1 MTFHAE
7 PFPLP
12 ASLEDWLKTRV
23 REVSGEAALAA
34 AKLLVEGATVPFVAR
49 YRKDETGGLDEAA
62 LRRVLAAREVHERM
76 EARRAAIRETA
87 ERQKKL
93 TSDLEERLQAAS
105 DLPSLED
112 LFLPLRKKKGPT
124 VAAREAG
131 LEPLAD
137 WIWNTGHGTESP
149 QEGQTLDLW
158 ALTFR
163 NPEKGVP
170 DTEAVLAG
178 ATALLVERLA
188 EDPDL
193 RALVRREVFAH
204 GFVLAAKTDGAK
216 PGSKHE
222 ALFGLVERAAVL
234 REPDHAA
241 RVFVLRRGANE
252 GELRLRVTAPPADPS
267 VKERLLAAFEAR
279 AASLPDSPGAAVLKE
294 AARSALEDHAWP
306 DLGAE
311 LLQSVREDADRT
323 AIRALAEGV
332 RRRLL
337 APPFGPKPVLGLH
350 PTKDGGA
357 LALVDA
363 DGRFQTAG
371 RFVLGPE
378 KEEEARAALLA
389 LARDAAAVAVGDA
402 TAGRERAL
410 FVEETLRAAGASAVV
425 QVVSEAAAAAW
436 RTSDAA
442 KEELPDLDPE
452 TRSATALARRL
463 QDPLL
468 ELCRAEPRSLAEG
481 PYVHEV
487 SQRLLNRRLEQT
499 VESCLHDVGVDVN
512 RAGAGVLA
520 RVAGL
525 GAEGARS
532 LLELRR
538 SGGPFASRAALR
550 PALTDE
556 KAFEQC
562 AGFLFVPGS
571 GHPLDGT
578 RVHPERYAAL
588 EACASRHAKTTADL
602 LGEGSALLREDA
614 GLASEIGPRTLA
626 DLAAELAAPGRDPRG
641 SFVPF
646 RYRADVRRLEDLKPG
661 MVCPGLVTNT
671 TTFGVFVDLG
681 VPQDGLVHLSQLPA
695 REGAAAGPTLLPGD
709 RVEVRVVKVDLEKKQ
724 ISLSMRG
731 LGPRS
736 AGERTGPER
745 KRGDSRGE
753 GRRDRRPRPG
763 ASPAAPGAPPPGQA
777 ETPRPR
783 RPPADARGGRR
794 PGPARSTSE
803 RPRPGFEKPRPEP
816 DQPRPGR
823 DGSEARRPAP
833 DVARSA
839 PKLPAFNNPFAVLA
853 KLKEPK
859 KD

>member
-1 MTFHAE
+1 
-7 PFPLP
+7 LP
-12 ASLEDWLKTRV
+12 ASLENWLKTRV
-23 REVSGEAALAA
+23 RDVPGEAALAA
-34 AKLLVEGATVPFVAR
+34 AKLLAEGASVPFVAR

-76 EARRAAIRETA
+76 EGRRAAIRETA
-87 ERQKKL
+87 ERQRKL
-93 TSDLEERLQAAS
+93 TPDLEERLQAAT

-131 LEPLAD
+131 LEPLSD
-137 WIWNTGHGTESP
+137 WIWNTGHGTEAP

-158 ALTFR
+158 AFTFR
-163 NPEKGVP
+163 NPEKGVA
-170 DTEAVLAG
+170 DAEAAIAG
-178 ATALLVERLA
+178 AKALLVERLA

-193 RALVRREVFAH
+193 RALVRREVFAQ
-204 GFVLAAKTDGAK
+204 GFVEAVKTDGAK

-222 ALFGLVERAAVL
+222 ALFGLVEKAAVL
-234 REPDHAA
+234 REPDHAP
-241 RVFVLRRGANE
+241 RVFALRRGANE
-252 GELRLRVTAPPADPS
+252 GELRLRVTAPPTDPS

-279 AASLPDSPGAAVLKE
+279 AVSLPDSPGAAVLKE
-294 AARSALEDHAWP
+294 AAREALEDHAWQ

-311 LLQSVREDADRT
+311 LLQSIREDADRT

-357 LALVDA
+357 FALVDA
-363 DGRFQTAG
+363 DGRFQSAG

-378 KEEEARAALLA
+378 KEEEARSVLLT
-389 LARDAAAVAVGDA
+389 LAREAAAVAVGDA
-402 TAGRERAL
+402 TAARERAL
-410 FVEETLRAAGASAVV
+410 FVEETLRAANVSAVV
-425 QVVSEAAAAAW
+425 QVVSETAAAAW

-442 KEELPDLDPE
+442 KEELPDLDPD

-463 QDPLL
+463 QDPLF
-468 ELCRAEPRSLAEG
+468 EFCRAEARGLAEG

-512 RAGAGVLA
+512 RAGAAVLA

-525 GAEGARS
+525 GAEGAKS
-532 LLELRR
+532 LLEHRR
-538 SGGPFASRAALR
+538 SAGPFTSRAALR
-550 PALTDE
+550 SALSDE
-556 KAFEQC
+556 KSFEQC
-562 AGFLFVPGS
+562 AGFLFVRGS
-571 GHPLDGT
+571 GHPLDAT

-588 EACASRHAKTTADL
+588 EACAARHAKTAADL
-602 LGEGSALLREDA
+602 LGEASGLLREDKSLA
-614 GLASEIGPRTLA
+614 GEIGPRTLA
-626 DLAAELAAPGRDPRG
+626 DVAAELAAPGRDPRG
-641 SFVPF
+641 AFVPF

-695 REGAAAGPTLLPGD
+695 REGATAGEAWLPGD

-731 LGPRS
+731 LGARPS
-736 AGERTGPER
+736 GQRTGPAR
-745 KRGDSRGE
+745 RRVDSRGE
-753 GRRDRRPRPG
+753 VPRDRRPRPTG
-763 ASPAAPGAPPPGQA
+763 STVAPRAASPQTA
-777 ETPRPR
+777 EPPRPR
-783 RPPADARGGRR
+783 RPPGEERRGRP
-794 PGPARSTSE
+794 PGPSRSTSE
-803 RPRPGFEKPRPEP
+803 RPRPGTEKPRLEQ
-816 DQPRPGR
+816 DKPRPARGR
-823 DGSEARRPAP
+823 SNERRPP
-833 DVARSA
+833 QDSARST
-839 PKLPAFNNPFAVLA
+839 PPRPAFNNPFAVLA